1 MKPMIPCRLS
11 VLVMNGRGG
20 GETMAEAI
28 DLCVAIV
35 QEVIPF
41 AVAFGITRVIVRIFL
56 GGAFK
61 GRIDL

>member
-1 MKPMIPCRLS
+1 
-11 VLVMNGRGG
+11 MNGKRG

>member
-1 MKPMIPCRLS
+1 MAERK
-11 VLVMNGRGG
+11 VN
-20 GETMAEAI
+20 TMVEAI